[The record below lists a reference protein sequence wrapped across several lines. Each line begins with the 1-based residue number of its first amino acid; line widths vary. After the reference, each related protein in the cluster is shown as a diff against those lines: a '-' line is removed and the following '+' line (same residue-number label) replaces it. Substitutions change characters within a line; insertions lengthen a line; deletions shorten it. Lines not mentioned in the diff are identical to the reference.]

1 MVQERPVR
9 VERRLSAILAADV
22 AGYSRLMHRDEE
34 ATHAR
39 LTALLTKA
47 VHPAIAEHGGRIVKN
62 TGDGVLAEF
71 PSAVEAVRAAVQFQV
86 RIRALTIDEE
96 VEAGHIAF
104 RVGVTIGDV
113 IVEPHDIFGDGVNI
127 AARLEG
133 IAEPG
138 GICIS
143 SSAYDQVRG
152 NVRAEF
158 ADLGEQNLKNI
169 AHPVHVF
176 ALQPDV
182 LASLPT
188 PLEGSA
194 LRSTPRRYLWTGAA
208 IALAVVGC
216 VTAAAW
222 WFRSNPNTSSST
234 SIATNNAK
242 SVAMISHASPAP
254 RYSIVV
260 LPFANLSSDPDQEY
274 FADGITDDLTT
285 DLSRISGSF
294 VIARNTAFTFKGKSV
309 DVKQVGR
316 ELNVRYVLEGSVR
329 RDGDQVRVNTQLIN
343 AETGAHIWADRFD
356 KDRTDIFKLQ
366 NEVTARIAG
375 ALNLEL
381 IRAESQRAERE
392 HPDNPDAAD
401 LTMRGLAAFNRP
413 RSRQQVAEA
422 RMLFERALRINPQ
435 SPEALDG
442 LARTLVY
449 AVLNRFSDAPAAELA
464 RADEAVERVLSSAPD
479 NAQAHVTKGNILQV
493 RKQFEQSIAEY
504 ETAINL
510 DRNLANAY
518 AASGLTKLL
527 AGRAEQLF
535 APVETAIRL
544 SPRDPLLNY
553 WLYWICH
560 AHTHLGHDDEAIDWC
575 NKSIATNPLWYAYVD
590 LISAYGWKG
599 QKDNAR
605 AAIADLNRLMPN
617 YTVKKWANEGFSD
630 NPVFVA
636 EYQRIVEGLRK
647 AGLPEE

>member
-71 PSAVEAVRAAVQFQV
+71 PSAVEAVRAAMQFQARV
-86 RIRALTIDEE
+86 KELAISDAEE
-96 VEAGHIAF
+96 ARIAF
-104 RVGVTIGDV
+104 RVGVHIGDV
-113 IVEPHDIFGDGVNI
+113 IIEPHDIFGDGVNI
-127 AARLEG
+127 AARLES

-138 GICIS
+138 GMCVS

-152 NVRAEF
+152 KVGVEF

-182 LASLPT
+182 LASLPA
-188 PLEGSA
+188 PPEGPA
-194 LRSTPRRYLWTGAA
+194 APRQTPRRYLWTSAA
-208 IALAVVGC
+208 IALALVGG
-216 VTAAAW
+216 VTLAAW
-222 WFRSNPNTSSST
+222 WFRSNPGTPSA
-234 SIATNNAK
+234 SIATSNAK
-242 SVAMISHASPAP
+242 SVAAIAHASPPP
-254 RYSIVV
+254 RFSIVV

-294 VIARNTAFTFKGKSV
+294 VIARNTAFTFKGKAA
-309 DVKQVGR
+309 DIKQIGR

-329 RDGDQVRVNTQLIN
+329 RDGDQVRVNTQLID

-375 ALNLEL
+375 ALNLAL
-381 IRAESQRAERE
+381 IRAESRRAERE
-392 HPDNPDAAD
+392 HPDNPDAAE
-401 LTMRGLAAFNRP
+401 LAMRGWAAFNRP
-413 RSRQQVAEA
+413 RSRQQSAEA

-435 SPEALDG
+435 SPEALHG
-442 LARTLVY
+442 LARTLVNDV
-449 AVLNRFSDAPAAELA
+449 ANRFSDAPAADLA
-464 RADEAVERVLSSAPD
+464 RADEALGQVLWSAPD
-479 NAQAHVTKGNILQV
+479 NALAHDTKGQILRA

-504 ETAINL
+504 ETAIDL

-518 AASGLTKLL
+518 AAGGLTKLF
-527 AGRAEQLF
+527 AGRAEQTF

-544 SPRDPLLNY
+544 SPRDPLLSN
-553 WLYWICH
+553 WLYYICH

-575 NKSIATNPLWYAYVD
+575 SKSIATNPLFWYAYID
-590 LISAYGWKG
+590 LMSAYGWKG

-636 EYQRIVEGLRK
+636 QYQRIIEGLRK